1 MTFDNYPPFIEM
13 VKAYFTRCSQ
23 ENYLVISQKEPTQ
36 ELLDLRRSAKRN
48 QNFLHS
54 QNPKLWPNYTPETI
68 YYVEEFPNGDLR
80 PKRLLDI
87 EQGYEV
93 KCSLGLFLYAPL
105 FNREVV
111 KPIPVQKT
119 VDRLLPSLL
128 PLFREHRFNLPALT
142 RLGLSLSEREIKTGT
157 NIDISL

>member
-13 VKAYFTRCSQ
+13 AKAYFTPVSQ

-48 QNFLHS
+48 QSFLHS

-68 YYVEEFPNGDLR
+68 YYVEEFPNGAIR
-80 PKRLLDI
+80 PKRLLDV

-111 KPIPVQKT
+111 KPIPLQKM
-119 VDRLLPSLL
+119 VDQLLPSLL

-157 NIDISL
+157 SIDISL

>member
-13 VKAYFTRCSQ
+13 VKAYFTPSLQ

-36 ELLDLRRSAKRN
+36 ELLDLRRSAERN
-48 QNFLHS
+48 QNFLYS
-54 QNPKLWPNYTPETI
+54 QNPKLWPASALETI

-80 PKRLLDI
+80 PKRLRAI
-87 EQGYEV
+87 EKGYRMEDP
-93 KCSLGLFLYAPL
+93 LGLFLYAPL

-111 KPIPVQKT
+111 KPIPLQKT
-119 VDRLLPSLL
+119 VDQLLPSLL
-128 PLFREHRFNLPALT
+128 PLFRKHRFNLPALT

-157 NIDISL
+157 SIDISL